1 MPGKNPDHPKLF
13 QLKATVRYIQPPIW
27 RQLLVSSDTTL
38 ETLHDILQII
48 FGWDDSH
55 LHVFKVAGNEYS
67 NPDFE
72 LDVEDESL
80 AELRQLITRAKQKM
94 LYEYDFGDSW
104 EVEIVVE
111 KILPF
116 DETQALPFVTEGER
130 AGPLEDSGGVWRYMA
145 LVDILKDPSHPEY
158 EERAMWV
165 YGDEVPDEG
174 DAFDAEAF
182 DREAMNARL
191 RTLR

>member
-1 MPGKNPDHPKLF
+1 MPKETSVTPQIF
-13 QLKATVRYIQPPIW
+13 QLKATVRGVKPPIW
-27 RQLLVSSDTTL
+27 RRLLVSSDMNL
-38 ETLHDILQII
+38 GKLHRSLQVL
-48 FGWDDSH
+48 FGWDNFHMHAFTVGGEHFS
-55 LHVFKVAGNEYS
+55 LPEY
-67 NPDFE
+67 E
-72 LDVEDESL
+72 LDAGDERRVKL
-80 AELRQLITRAKQKM
+80 GQLITKPKQKI

-116 DETQALPFVTEGER
+116 DETKALPFVTEGER

-145 LVDILKDPSHPEY
+145 LVEILKDPSHPEY

-182 DREAMNARL
+182 DKDAMNARL
-191 RTLR
+191 HTLR